1 MAPIRLARNLAHL
14 RTVRLLRRTRGMVA
28 QPLFDD
34 VADRPASGSTEA
46 TRTIRVLVVDDEP
59 DEALLARDVLR
70 RRGCEARA
78 VYDGELALA
87 AIAEAPEQVDV
98 VLTDLQMTG
107 LSGLE
112 LCAQLRERHP
122 DIPIIVATGQHS
134 VETAVA
140 SLRAGAYDFVTKPLA
155 VDAVVAAVERAAEWR
170 HLKGEVL
177 RLRREVDA
185 TRPVEGLL
193 GESPAIVR
201 VTDMIRRIADTDATT
216 LITGESGTGKELVAR
231 ALHAAGPRADLPF
244 VAINCGAVPANLLES
259 ELFGHVKGAFTDARR
274 DRPGLHEQAGDG
286 TVFLDEIGEMP
297 LEMQVK
303 LLRVLQQRTVRPVG
317 GDEELPFTAR
327 VVCATNRDLEQEVE
341 AGRFREDLFYR
352 VNVVSIALPPLRE
365 RGADVLLLAQHILRR
380 IAARTG
386 RKIEGFSPAA
396 ARKLVDYDWP
406 GNVRELENSIE
417 RAVALTQLTEIA
429 VDDLP
434 DKLRHHASNRVTIE
448 TDDPATMITIGE
460 LEQRYIKRVL
470 AAVGGNKARAARIL
484 GIDRRS
490 LYRRLEEAH
499 LHVPLHAS
507 A

>member
-231 ALHAAGPRADLPF
+231 ALHAAGPRRGR
-244 VAINCGAVPANLLES
+244 GAA
-259 ELFGHVKGAFTDARR
+259 GGARR
-274 DRPGLHEQAGDG
+274 PGRGARPRARPRRPG
-286 TVFLDEIGEMP
+286 
-297 LEMQVK
+297 
-303 LLRVLQQRTVRPVG
+303 
-317 GDEELPFTAR
+317 
-327 VVCATNRDLEQEVE
+327 
-341 AGRFREDLFYR
+341 
-352 VNVVSIALPPLRE
+352 S
-365 RGADVLLLAQHILRR
+365 
-380 IAARTG
+380 
-386 RKIEGFSPAA
+386 
-396 ARKLVDYDWP
+396 
-406 GNVRELENSIE
+406 
-417 RAVALTQLTEIA
+417 
-429 VDDLP
+429 
-434 DKLRHHASNRVTIE
+434 
-448 TDDPATMITIGE
+448 
-460 LEQRYIKRVL
+460 
-470 AAVGGNKARAARIL
+470 
-484 GIDRRS
+484 RRS
-490 LYRRLEEAH
+490 AAWSRSRRRRRAT
-499 LHVPLHAS
+499 PRPRCRRRPCRS
-507 A
+507 RR